1 LLLFLL
7 ALAAGI
13 LSAGVAYQAIETYLD
28 RLRFPAPGRLIT
40 VGPHRLHIHQQGAG
54 TPAVILEAGV
64 AGSSSGWALVEPG
77 IAEFT
82 RVASYDRAGLG
93 WSDAIPAKP
102 SVQQMLTELRALL
115 SAANV
120 PRPYVLV
127 GHSFG
132 GLLARAYAHSSP
144 DEIAGLVLLDP
155 VSIEYW
161 ARCSPREKAR
171 LALGAR
177 FSRRGALLAHLGV
190 VRLALHAML
199 GGSRLLPKMINR
211 ASAGRGRSTVE
222 RLVGEVRKLPREKW
236 PALASHWSRPQAFL
250 AMAAYLEALQ
260 PCAESALDLKVPARI
275 PLVILSAENA
285 TAAELAERQRW
296 INESESGTHIRVAGS
311 SHWVQLE
318 RPNAV
323 ISAIRDLVEAIRR

>member
-1 LLLFLL
+1 LLPFVF
-7 ALAAGI
+7 ALAAGVI
-13 LSAGVAYQAIETYLD
+13 SAGVAYQAIESYLD
-28 RLRFPAPGRLIT
+28 RRRFPAPGRL
-40 VGPHRLHIHQQGAG
+40 VAVAEHRLHIHEQGTG
-54 TPAVILEAGV
+54 SPAVILEAGI

-77 IAEFT
+77 IAQFT

-93 WSDAIPAKP
+93 WSDANPAKP
-102 SVQQMLTELRALL
+102 SLEQMLGELRVLL

-171 LALGAR
+171 LALGVR
-177 FSRRGALLAHLGV
+177 FSRRGALLARLGL
-190 VRLALHAML
+190 VRLALDAML
-199 GGSRLLPKMINR
+199 GGSRLLPKIINR
-211 ASAGRGRSTVE
+211 ASAGRGRGTVE
-222 RLVGEVRKLPREKW
+222 RLVGEVRKLPPEKW
-236 PALASHWSRPQAFL
+236 PVLASHWSRPQAFL
-250 AMAAYLEALQ
+250 AMAGYLEALQ
-260 PCAESALDLKVPARI
+260 PCAASTLDIKVPSRI

-285 TAAELAERQRW
+285 TANELAERERW
-296 INESESGTHIRVAGS
+296 VNESEFGRHVRVPGCG
-311 SHWVQLE
+311 HWVQLE
-318 RPNAV
+318 RPDAV